1 MEETKIYNF
10 RFWIKL
16 KDEKEISPHLEKMLR
31 EAGYGIVGF
40 VEHHFHPQGYT
51 CTWLLSESHCALHTF
66 PEEGRS
72 YVELSGCSEEKSQ
85 HFIDATF
92 KLWKDYIRLHDQSEC

>member
-1 MEETKIYNF
+1 MEQSKIYNY
-10 RFWIKL
+10 RIWLSQADSESLTKL
-16 KDEKEISPHLEKMLR
+16 LERMLQ

-40 VEHHFHPQGYT
+40 SEHHFSPQGYT

-72 YVELSGCSEEKSQ
+72 YVELSGCSESKNQ
-85 HFIDATF
+85 HFVEAVH
-92 KLWKDYIRLHDQSEC
+92 KEWKGYIRSEQKSIC